1 MTASISGEAD
11 LRHWLVDCL
20 VTNIGCPP
28 DEVDPDLSLAD
39 LGVSSR
45 DAVVLSGELTELLGK
60 PVSPID
66 FWEHPTINALAAYLT
81 APEPNPEATAL
92 KRSARSPLEE
102 PIAVIG
108 MGCRFPGG
116 ISGPEALWQFL
127 CDRRSAIGQ
136 VPDERWELFDD
147 GSPEVK
153 ALLAR
158 TTRWGS
164 FLHDID
170 AFDAEF
176 FEISPSEAEKMD
188 PQQRLLLE
196 VAWEALEHA
205 GIPPNSLRRS
215 QTGVFAGSCLSE
227 YGAIASTDLPRVD
240 GWSNTGGAMSIIAN
254 RLSYFLDLRGPSVA
268 VDTACSSSLVAIHL
282 ACQSLRTQDSHLAI
296 AAGVNLLLS
305 PAVFRGF
312 DQVGAL
318 SPTGRCRAFDAAADG
333 FVRGEGAGAVVLKRL
348 TDAQRDGDRV
358 LAVICGSAIN
368 QDGRSNGLM
377 APNPAAQMAVLRAA
391 YNNAGMQPN
400 EVDYVEAHGTGTLLG
415 DPIEARALGTVLGRG
430 RAEDSPLLMGA
441 IKTNLGHTEAAAGIA
456 GFIKTV
462 LAVQRGQIP
471 PNQGFQ
477 SPNPH
482 IPFANLR
489 MKVVD
494 TQTEWP
500 DRGHPRRAG
509 VSSFGFGGTNAHV
522 VIEQGQETSPTP
534 ERGVDPPTSTLVV
547 TGKTVQRVAA
557 TAGVLADWME
567 GSGAEVALADV
578 AHTVNHHRSR
588 LAKFGTVV
596 ARDRAQAVAGLRALA
611 AGQRAPGVVGPRDA
625 SPEPG
630 TVFVYSGRGSQWA
643 GMGRQ
648 LLAEEAAFAAAVAE
662 LEPVFV
668 EQAGFSLHDVLANG
682 KELVGIEQI
691 QLGLIGMQLAL
702 TGLWR
707 SYGVQPDLVIGHSMG
722 EVAAAVVAGAL
733 TPAEGLR
740 VTATRSRLM
749 APLSGQGGMALLELD
764 AAATEALIADYPRV
778 TLGIYNSPRQTVIAG
793 PTEQIDELITR
804 VRARDRFAG
813 HVNIE
818 VAPHNPAMDALQPQ
832 MRAELADLA
841 PRTPTIPIIST
852 TYEDLS
858 TLPVSGPVFDAEHW
872 ATNMRNPVHFQQA
885 ITTAGTDHHTFI
897 EISAHPLLTQAIT
910 DTLHSAQHGT
920 RYISIGTLQRDT
932 DDTITFHTNLNTAHT
947 THPPH
952 TPHPPGPHPLI
963 PTTPWQHSHHW
974 ITTKRPANSGGSA
987 PRAGT
992 LLGQH
997 TTVTAVSSSSP
1008 SHLWQAR
1015 LAPDAK
1021 PYQGRHR
1028 FHGVEVVPASVVLHT
1043 ILSAAAELGYSALSG
1058 IRFEQPIFADRPR
1071 LIQVVADNQS
1081 ISLASRPAT
1090 ETPSDPW
1097 TRHVTAQLSSSR
1109 AGSAMR
1115 SNDSYQANGHTYENG
1130 HRDPIPDIPALLTL
1144 RGVDGLPFKWSVS
1157 SWTQKSTGLTVAIDL
1172 PEALPEG
1179 STAPLLDA
1187 AVHVAALADVTD
1199 TRLYVPASIERAWL
1213 SDAVS
1218 APRSSVTLNR
1228 TAHDGDGITVDV
1240 TVSARG
1246 GLPWASMRSLRYR
1259 ALGFADA
1266 QSAGSDSPIASHMN
1280 VFKDAREFVHTID
1293 WQPRTD
1299 LDDAKAHPVTGRII
1313 GPGPVAVIGND
1324 GAPLRLRLEEAGYA
1338 PAPLADGVSGA
1349 RYVVYVADSHP
1360 ASAGETDVDFAVR
1373 ISAEVSGL
1381 VRTLAER
1388 AADQPAALWIVTRGV
1403 HESVTPSA
1411 LRQSFLWGFAGVI
1424 AAEHP
1429 ELWGGLVD
1437 LAVDPDLDDLSATLD
1452 ESGPA
1457 LANLL
1462 QTPSKSILV
1471 LRDGVVL
1478 APTLAPVRGTPVRK
1492 SLQCRP
1498 DAAYLITGGMGALG
1512 LLMAGWLADRGAR
1525 RLVLTGRTP
1534 LPPRRDWELD
1544 TLDAG
1549 LREKIDAIRALE
1561 MRGVTVEA
1569 VAADVGRHD
1578 DVQALLAKRDRDGAA
1593 PIRGIIHAA
1602 GVTNDQLVTNMTD
1615 DPVRQVMWPKIGG
1628 SQVLHEAFPPGSV
1641 DFFFLAASAA
1651 GIFGIP
1657 GQGSYAA
1664 ANSYLDAL
1672 ARARRQQ
1679 GCHTMSLDWVAWR
1692 GLGFATDAQIVSAEL
1707 RRMGSREITPA
1718 EAFTAWEYV
1727 GAYDIAQ
1734 AVVVP
1739 VASPISAV
1747 ATPAEDTCLVPARN
1761 WSQMSATDVRN
1772 ELESGLR
1779 AIIAAELRLPETELD
1794 SDRPFAE
1801 LGLNSLMAMAIR
1813 REAEQF
1819 VGIELSATMLFNHP
1833 TVASLA
1839 EYLAKIVA
1847 PQYDSREDVRAAL
1860 SASAGSVLDSLFDR
1874 IESTSTE
1881 AEG

>member
-1 MTASISGEAD
+1 MTASINDEAD
-11 LRHWLVDCL
+11 LRHWLVDYL
-20 VTNIGCPP
+20 VTNIGCTP
-28 DEVDPDLSLAD
+28 DEVDPNLSLAD

-60 PVSPID
+60 TVSPID

-81 APEPNPEATAL
+81 APETDSESDATL
-92 KRSARSPLEE
+92 KRPGRSSLEE

-116 ISGPEALWQFL
+116 ITSPDALWQFL
-127 CDRRSAIGQ
+127 CDRRSAIGK
-136 VPDERWELFDD
+136 VPDERWEQFDD
-147 GSPEVK
+147 GSPEVR
-153 ALLAR
+153 ALLDR

-164 FLHDID
+164 FLPDID

-176 FEISPSEAEKMD
+176 FEISPSEADKMD

-205 GIPPNSLRRS
+205 GIAPSALRRS

-227 YGAIASTDLPRVD
+227 YGAIASTDLSQVD

-282 ACQSLRTQDSHLAI
+282 ACQGLRTQDCNLAI

-318 SPTGRCRAFDAAADG
+318 SPTGHCRAFDAAADG
-333 FVRGEGAGAVVLKRL
+333 FVRGEGAGVVVLKRL

-358 LAVICGSAIN
+358 LAVICGSAVN

-391 YNNAGMQPN
+391 YTNAGMQPN
-400 EVDYVEAHGTGTLLG
+400 EVDFVEAHGTGTLLG

-430 RAEDSPLLMGA
+430 RPEDAPLLIGA
-441 IKTNLGHTEAAAGIA
+441 VKTNLGHTEAAAGIA

-462 LAVQRGQIP
+462 LAVQHGRIP
-471 PNQGFQ
+471 PNQRFE

-482 IPFANLR
+482 IPFADLR

-494 TQTEWP
+494 TLTEWP
-500 DRGHPRRAG
+500 ATGHPRRAG

-522 VIEQGQETSPTP
+522 VIEQGQELSPSP
-534 ERGVDPPTSTLVV
+534 ERDPDPAVSTLVV
-547 TGKTVQRVAA
+547 AGKTAQRVAA

-567 GSGAEVALADV
+567 GPGAEVPLADV

-588 LAKFGTVV
+588 QAKFGTVV
-596 ARDRAQAVAGLRALA
+596 ARDRTQAVAGLRALA
-611 AGQRAPGVVGPRDA
+611 AGQHAIGVVGPQEG
-625 SPEPG
+625 SPGPG
-630 TVFVYSGRGSQWA
+630 IVFVYSGRGWQWP

-648 LLAEEAAFAAAVAE
+648 LLAEEPAFAEAIAD

-668 EQAGFSLHDVLANG
+668 EQAGFSLHDVLADG

-691 QLGLIGMQLAL
+691 QLGLIGTQLAL
-702 TGLWR
+702 TALWR
-707 SYGVQPDLVIGHSMG
+707 SYGVQPDAVIGHSMG

-733 TPAEGLR
+733 TPAEGLW

-764 AAATEALIADYPRV
+764 AAETTSLIADYPHV

-793 PTEQIDELITR
+793 PTGQIDELINR
-804 VRARDRFAG
+804 VRARDRFASR
-813 HVNIE
+813 VNIE

-832 MRAELADLA
+832 MRSELADLS
-841 PRTPTIPIIST
+841 PRTPTIPVIST
-852 TYEDLS
+852 TYEDVD
-858 TLPVSGPVFDAEHW
+858 TCPVFDAEHW

-885 ITTAGTDHHTFI
+885 IARAGGNHHTFI
-897 EISAHPLLTQAIT
+897 EISAHPLLTQAVI
-910 DTLHSAQHGT
+910 DTLRSAQHGT
-920 RYISIGTLQRDT
+920 RYTSIGTLQRDS
-932 DDTITFHTNLNTAHT
+932 DDTITFRTNLNTVHT
-947 THPPH
+947 DHPPH
-952 TPHPPGPHPLI
+952 TPHPPEPHPPL
-963 PTTPWQHSHHW
+963 PTAPWQHHRHW
-974 ITTKRPANSGGSA
+974 ITTKRSTHVAAAAPA
-987 PRAGT
+987 AGT

-997 TTVTAVSSSSP
+997 ISVLSSPP

-1021 PYQGRHR
+1021 PYRGRYR
-1028 FHGVEVVPASVVLHT
+1028 FHGVELVPASVVLHT
-1043 ILSAAAELGYSALSG
+1043 MVCAATELGYGALTD
-1058 IRFEQPIFADRPR
+1058 IRFEQPVFADQPR
-1071 LIQVVADNQS
+1071 LIQVVANNLS
-1081 ISLASRPAT
+1081 ISLASIPAA
-1090 ETPSDPW
+1090 EGSSNRW
-1097 TRHVTAQLSSSR
+1097 TRHATARLLSSP
-1109 AGSAMR
+1109 AGSALPG
-1115 SNDSYQANGHTYENG
+1115 NGYHRQNV
-1130 HRDPIPDIPALLTL
+1130 HRDEIPDVAALFAAH
-1144 RGVDGLPFKWSVS
+1144 GVDGLPFTWSVD
-1157 SWTQKSTGLTVAIDL
+1157 SWTPEAAGLTVGIEL

-1179 STAPLLDA
+1179 SSAPLLDA
-1187 AVHVAALADVTD
+1187 AVHVGALADDTD
-1199 TRLYVPASIERAWL
+1199 PRLYVPAAIEQMWFGD
-1213 SDAVS
+1213 SVG
-1218 APRSSVTLNR
+1218 APRASVRLTR
-1228 TAHDGDGITVDV
+1228 TARDGDGITVDV
-1240 TVSARG
+1240 DITAPG
-1246 GLPWASMRSLRYR
+1246 GAASMSMRSLRYR
-1259 ALGFADA
+1259 ALDFGDGQPAA
-1266 QSAGSDSPIASHMN
+1266 EST
-1280 VFKDAREFVHTID
+1280 DARSFVHTID
-1293 WQPRTD
+1293 WQPRAD
-1299 LDDAKAHPVTGRII
+1299 VVDAQAHPAAGRVTGPQPI
-1313 GPGPVAVIGND
+1313 AVIGDD
-1324 GAPLRLRLEEAGYA
+1324 GAPLRTHLENAGYP
-1338 PAPLADGVSGA
+1338 PAAVSDA
-1349 RYVVYVADSHP
+1349 RYLLYVADSQP
-1360 ASAGETDVDFAVR
+1360 ATADETDVDFSVR
-1373 ISAEVSGL
+1373 VTAEIGSL
-1381 VRTLAER
+1381 VKTLVAR
-1388 AADQPAALWIVTRGV
+1388 DADKPAALWIVTRGV
-1403 HESVTPSA
+1403 HESAAPSA
-1411 LRQSFLWGFAGVI
+1411 LRQSFLWGLAGVI

-1429 ELWGGLVD
+1429 QLWGGLVD
-1437 LAVDPDLDDLSATLD
+1437 LAADADVD
-1452 ESGPA
+1452 ESAPILIDL
-1457 LANLL
+1457 LAA
-1462 QTPSKSILV
+1462 PSKSILV
-1471 LRDGVVL
+1471 SRDGVVL
-1478 APTLAPVRGTPVRK
+1478 APALAPVRGTPVRP

-1512 LLMAGWLADRGAR
+1512 LLMADWLADRGAR

-1544 TLDAG
+1544 TLDPG
-1549 LREKIDAIRALE
+1549 LRTKINAIRALE
-1561 MRGVTVEA
+1561 MRGVAVEA
-1569 VAADVGRHD
+1569 VAVDVGCRN

-1602 GVTNDQLVTNMTD
+1602 GVTNDQLVTQLTD
-1615 DPVRQVMWPKIGG
+1615 DAVRQVMWPKVAG

-1641 DFFFLAASAA
+1641 DFLFLTASAA

-1692 GLGFATDAQIVSAEL
+1692 GLGFAADAQIVSDEL
-1707 RRMGSREITPA
+1707 QRMGSRDITPS

-1727 GAYDIAQ
+1727 DGYDVAQ

-1739 VASPISAV
+1739 VPSPAAGPASIGA
-1747 ATPAEDTCLVPARN
+1747 AAYLKPAQD
-1761 WSQMSATDVRN
+1761 WSQMSAAEVRT
-1772 ELESGLR
+1772 ELEKGLR
-1779 AIIAAELRLPETELD
+1779 GIIAAELRLQETELD
-1794 SDRPFAE
+1794 TDRPFAE

-1833 TVASLA
+1833 TVALLA
-1839 EYLAKIVA
+1839 QYLTKLVA
-1847 PQYDSREDVRAAL
+1847 PQQDSTADEMAAL

-1881 AEG
+1881 GER